1 MKRGMTIVLLL
12 FVSTYT
18 FSQSKAVEKV
28 IQAGNEY
35 YRQQQ
40 FAKASEEYI
49 KAIEA
54 DPSGKI
60 AKFNQANALYKQ
72 DKKVEAAELFAEVAT
87 DATDKEVRSK
97 AYYNKGV
104 ILSQQNNLGESIE
117 AYKNALRNNPEDKE
131 ARENLQKAL
140 LELKKKNAEK
150 KKDDQ
155 QKKKKDEQ
163 KKQPQSKMAPKEAEQ
178 RLKLLQQKE
187 KEVQQRVQKEKTKS
201 GGSQAKD
208 W

>member
-1 MKRGMTIVLLL
+1 MRNYLTILFLLTSL
-12 FVSTYT
+12 YS
-18 FSQSKAVEKV
+18 FSQSKAVEKI

-40 FAKASEEYI
+40 FAKATEQYT
-49 KAIEA
+49 KAI
-54 DPSGKI
+54 
-60 AKFNQANALYKQ
+60 
-72 DKKVEAAELFAEVAT
+72 EAAELFAQVAK

-97 AYYNKGV
+97 AFYNKGV
-104 ILSQQNNLGESIE
+104 ILSQQKNLEESIE
-117 AYKNALRNNPEDKE
+117 AYKDALRNNPADRE

-155 QKKKKDEQ
+155 QKKKKEEQ
-163 KKQPQSKMAPKEAEQ
+163 KKQPQSKMSPKEADQ

-187 KEVQQRVQKEKTKS
+187 KEVQQRVQKEKIKT

>member
-1 MKRGMTIVLLL
+1 MRNYLTILFLLTSL
-12 FVSTYT
+12 YS
-18 FSQSKAVEKV
+18 FSQSKAVEKI
-28 IQAGNEY
+28 IQEGNEY

-40 FAKASEEYI
+40 FAKATEQYN
-49 KAIEA
+49 KAVEA
-54 DPSGKI
+54 EPSNKT
-60 AKFNQANALYKQ
+60 AQFNQANALYKQ
-72 DKKVEAAELFAEVAT
+72 DKKVQAAELFAQVAK

-97 AYYNKGV
+97 AFYNKGV
-104 ILSQQNNLGESIE
+104 ILSQQKNLEESIE
-117 AYKNALRNNPEDKE
+117 AYKDALRNNPADRE

-155 QKKKKDEQ
+155 QKKKKEEQ
-163 KKQPQSKMAPKEAEQ
+163 KKQHQSKMSPKEAHQ

-187 KEVQQRVQKEKTKS
+187 KEVQQRVQKEKIKT